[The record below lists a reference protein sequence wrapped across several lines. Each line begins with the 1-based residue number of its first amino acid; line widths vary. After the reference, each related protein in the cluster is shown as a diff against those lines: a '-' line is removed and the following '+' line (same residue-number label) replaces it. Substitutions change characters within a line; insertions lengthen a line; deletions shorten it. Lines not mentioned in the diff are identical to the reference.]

1 MIVSEPD
8 ADTSTFDDFVR
19 VRGRALWRAA
29 YLLTGNPDSAEDL
42 VQTALSRT
50 FRRYDSMA
58 NDSVFEAFV
67 RTTMYRTF
75 CSWWRR
81 AWRGEVPTAS
91 LPDAEE
97 QQPRAEISLDVL
109 RALRDLPP
117 RQRSILVLRFFEDK
131 PVSEVA
137 TILGITEGTVKSASH
152 KGCASLRGS
161 VHLIDQ
167 EAHHER

>member
-1 MIVSEPD
+1 MVPRPD
-8 ADTSTFDDFVR
+8 ASASSFDDYVR
-19 VRGRALWRAA
+19 SRGRSLWRAA
-29 YLLTGNPDSAEDL
+29 FLLTGDAHLAEDL

-50 FRRYDSMA
+50 FRRYDGMA
-58 NDSVFEAFV
+58 NDATFDSFV

-81 AWRGEVPTAS
+81 AWRGETPTGS
-91 LPDAEE
+91 LPDDESDTSAS
-97 QQPRAEISLDVL
+97 QVSLDVL

-117 RQRSILVLRFFEDK
+117 RQRSILVLRYFEDRTIAD
-131 PVSEVA
+131 VA
-137 TILGITEGTVKSASH
+137 RMLGITDGTVKSASH
-152 KGCASLRGS
+152 KGCAALRTS